1 VMSLWGATRAV
12 LIARLTRWREGK
24 GSTMYHCDACGWD
37 GDTPVL
43 ADDPLGDFI
52 FTLRV
57 CPDCGE
63 EVYETPILRE
73 PTEDA

>member
-1 VMSLWGATRAV
+1 MPTR
-12 LIARLTRWREGK
+12 
-24 GSTMYHCDACGWD
+24 YHCDRCDWD

-43 ADDPLGDFI
+43 ADDPLGECV

-63 EVYETPILRE
+63 EVYQTIVLEGPEGPPGT
-73 PTEDA
+73 A